1 MTAAARN
8 TRKNIENARNAARQ
22 SIPRNTSL
30 ILPSST
36 RSPSPSLTALQATAL
51 NRAKHNFAM
60 RSARATAAH
69 AVRRENEQAIFGR
82 PATAL
87 ERGRLRH
94 FYSYIKNVLVPECKA
109 EGIEIRDVF
118 NRAIEQ
124 LKTH

>member
-8 TRKNIENARNAARQ
+8 TRKNIEIARNAARQ

-36 RSPSPSLTALQATAL
+36 RSPSLTALQATAL
-51 NRAKHNFAM
+51 NRAKHDSAM

-69 AVRRENEQAIFGR
+69 AVRRENEQVIFGR
-82 PATAL
+82 PATAI

-94 FYSYIKNVLVPECKA
+94 FNSYIKNVLIPECKA
-109 EGIEIRDVF
+109 EGIEITDVI
-118 NRAIEQ
+118 NRAIERSS
-124 LKTH
+124 TY

>member
-8 TRKNIENARNAARQ
+8 TRKNIEIARNAARQ
-22 SIPRNTSL
+22 SIPRKTSL
-30 ILPSST
+30 PPLSIT
-36 RSPSPSLTALQATAL
+36 RSPSPSLIPLDAATL
-51 NRAKHNFAM
+51 NRAKHDSAM

-69 AVRRENEQAIFGR
+69 AARRENEQAIFGR

-94 FYSYIKNVLVPECKA
+94 FNSYIKNVLVPECKA